1 MFKFLNLN
9 QKGYDSALEFCKI
22 PASKLTPLML
32 CETFNAPV
40 LLESAFLKSGKG
52 RFSILILEE
61 AFRVTKDNQETS
73 LLFLDSKHILP
84 KRPFLETL
92 ESLRKL
98 APNPNDS
105 QLNST
110 LPSDLPL
117 PLGGVGY
124 LGYEFFSEIES
135 LSFNNP
141 PLYDCYDNAFIFG
154 RDFAIFDHFY
164 ESLYLI
170 SVAYD
175 QETQSHNL
183 KIVLINLSKS

>member
-32 CETFNAPV
+32 CETFSAPV

-84 KRPFLETL
+84 KQPFLKTL
-92 ESLRKL
+92 ESLRNL
-98 APNPNDS
+98 APNPKDS
-105 QLNST
+105 SFDSA

-124 LGYEFFSEIES
+124 LGYEFFS
-135 LSFNNP
+135 N
-141 PLYDCYDNAFIFG
+141 
-154 RDFAIFDHFY
+154 
-164 ESLYLI
+164 
-170 SVAYD
+170 
-175 QETQSHNL
+175 
-183 KIVLINLSKS
+183 KSM